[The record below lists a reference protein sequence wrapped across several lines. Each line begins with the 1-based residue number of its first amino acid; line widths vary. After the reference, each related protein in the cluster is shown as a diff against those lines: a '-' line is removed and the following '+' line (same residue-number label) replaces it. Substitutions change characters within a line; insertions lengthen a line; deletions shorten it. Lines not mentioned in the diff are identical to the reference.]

1 MKAAVFDGKQL
12 QIKEVSQP
20 KPSNSQV
27 LVRVKAAGI
36 CGTDIA
42 IVKGNLA
49 TPVPLILG
57 HEIAGEIVELGKNI
71 DDSWLGKR
79 VTTEINTNID
89 FNCYYCDR
97 ELYSQCISRKAL
109 GIDVDG
115 GFAEYIALESY
126 LLHEIPSKIPFD
138 QATFIEPL
146 AAAYQTFETMPLDPD
161 DKIMAIF
168 GLGKLGLLILQVA
181 KQKGLELIVVDGSD
195 KKIELAQRFGARYF
209 INRKR
214 EKDIPRR
221 IREFTR
227 GLGADIVLDASGNP
241 EAFRD
246 VVSSCRTRGKLHIK
260 STHGLATPVNLTD
273 IVVREL
279 TMYSSRC
286 GPFEK
291 AIEGLKTEK
300 IRVNNLISAQFPL
313 EKINEAFSSYEQSND
328 HVKTVLSI

>member
-1 MKAAVFDGKQL
+1 MKAAIFDGKQI
-12 QIKEVSQP
+12 QIKEVPNP
-20 KPSNSQV
+20 KPTNSQA

-36 CGTDIA
+36 CGSDIA
-42 IVKGNLA
+42 IAKGHLR

-57 HEIAGEIVELGKNI
+57 HELAGEIVEIGKNLEP
-71 DDSWLGKR
+71 SWLGKQ
-79 VTTEINTNID
+79 VTSEINTNID
-89 FNCYYCDR
+89 FDCYFCDR
-97 ELYSQCISRKAL
+97 QIYTQCVSRKAL

-126 LLHEIPSKIPFD
+126 LLHEIPSNIPFD

-146 AAAYQTFETMPLDPD
+146 AAAYQTFETMPLNPD
-161 DKIMAIF
+161 DKTMAIF

-181 KQKGLELIVVDGSD
+181 KQKGLELIVIDGSE
-195 KKIELAQRFGARYF
+195 KKLDLAVRFGARYP
-209 INRKR
+209 INRRK

-241 EAFRD
+241 EALKDAVF
-246 VVSSCRTRGKLHIK
+246 SCKTRGKLHMK
-260 STHGLATPVNLTD
+260 STHGLDTPINLTD

-279 TMYSSRC
+279 TIYSSRC

-291 AIEGLKTEK
+291 AIEGLRSGK
-300 IRVNNLISAQFPL
+300 IKVQELISKKYKL
-313 EKINEAFSSYEQSND
+313 EEVREAFASYEKSRD
-328 HVKTVLSI
+328 HIKTILEM